1 MWSHVRNKSSI
12 ALNLRELKILESI
25 DVYEKSRDITN
36 VKKMLPDMTQCQMS
50 FIYIKE
56 SQCR

>member
-1 MWSHVRNKSSI
+1 MRSHVRNKSSI
-12 ALNLRELKILESI
+12 ALKLRELKILESI

-36 VKKMLPDMTQCQMS
+36 VKKRLPDMTQCQMS
-50 FIYIKE
+50 LKYIKE